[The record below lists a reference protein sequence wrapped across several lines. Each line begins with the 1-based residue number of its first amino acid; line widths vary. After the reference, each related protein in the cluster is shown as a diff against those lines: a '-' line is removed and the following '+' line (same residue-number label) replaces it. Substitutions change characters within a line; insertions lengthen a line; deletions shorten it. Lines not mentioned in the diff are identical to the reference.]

1 MQQATSSPDAVTP
14 PVTTGYSFTCSLA
27 PPTGWLNVPLPIQL
41 LSRPLVREAI
51 IELVRPAPRPG
62 AVIMSNIDGGAP
74 VRLLT
79 SFNTGLRL
87 VDLSS
92 DHRASFAPLVLD
104 RPAPDHALG
113 RLLEVLQFVPSV
125 LAWDPDVR
133 GSIVETSW
141 RRGGR

>member
-1 MQQATSSPDAVTP
+1 M
-14 PVTTGYSFTCSLA
+14 
-27 PPTGWLNVPLPIQL
+27 
-41 LSRPLVREAI
+41 REAI
-51 IELVRPAPRPG
+51 IELVSPTPRPG
-62 AVIMSNIDGGAP
+62 AVIMSNIDGGVP

-79 SFNTGLRL
+79 SFHTRLRL
-87 VDLSS
+87 VNLCTDP
-92 DHRASFAPLVLD
+92 RASFAPLVVD

-113 RLLEVLQFVPSV
+113 RLLEILQFVPSV